1 MTAKRM
7 IESARERLRTSA
19 GIKTVYGEP
28 VRVNGT
34 TFIPVA
40 KVAPQGPAAGPAV
53 AKPVG
58 VVEISGEHARYLSF
72 GQTRRF
78 AWVAAISAAFGL
90 LVGRLLRRGGREA

>member
-1 MTAKRM
+1 MSAKRL
-7 IESARERLRTSA
+7 IESAREHLRTSA
-19 GIKTVYGEP
+19 GVKTVYGEP
-28 VRVNGT
+28 VRVGGK

-40 KVAPQGPAAGPAV
+40 KVAPPGAASGPTA

-78 AWVAAISAAFGL
+78 AWVAAISATVGL
-90 LVGRLLRRGGREA
+90 LVGRLFGRRGREG